1 MRIKNKIAL
10 YLLGK
15 KEGFDMK
22 TLKDFVARTQH
33 WTIEQWRTYHNEHI
47 PPLIKQ
53 AYTNVPFYR
62 QWFDAAGIKPEDIQ
76 TVDDL
81 EKIPIVRKPDLI
93 AHGADFCAINAS
105 EYAMIHHHT
114 GGTTGTPCAYDMD
127 RYSWALNW
135 ALKMR
140 TFEWG
145 GYTYGEDELGVMA
158 GGSLIPGACG
168 GWKNRL
174 WRYVNNYYS
183 MPASHLTIEIL
194 EQYYNYLKNNQVRF
208 LRGYPSAL
216 TTLAEYIQEHHGT
229 LPMQAV
235 FTTAEMLLP
244 HQRKIMEEAFQCK
257 LFDTYG
263 CGDGMGHATEC
274 EVHGELHVCE
284 ECSILQIVDE
294 NGKEVHDGEE
304 GEIVLTAL
312 YHYGFPFIRYAPG
325 DRAVKSEKKCE
336 CGRETKMI
344 RVLNGRSSDNFKLAN
359 GKIINALSL
368 PFEELTDEVA
378 QFQIVQEAL
387 DKVELLLVPKN
398 EIPPQRIKDFESLLA
413 YHCGEGIQVIV
424 RIVDHIELPHSGKLR
439 YVISKVQ

>member
-1 MRIKNKIAL
+1 MIKNKITL

-15 KEGFDMK
+15 KEGFDMNA
-22 TLKDFVARTQH
+22 LKGFVTQTQH
-33 WTIEQWRTYHNEHI
+33 WTSEQWRIYHNEHI
-47 PPLIKQ
+47 PALIQQ
-53 AYTNVPFYR
+53 AYNNVPFYR
-62 QWFDAAGIKPEDIQ
+62 QWFDAAGIKPEDIR

-81 EKIPIVRKPDLI
+81 IKIPIVRKADLI
-93 AHGADFCAINAS
+93 AHGADFRAENAS

-158 GGSLIPGACG
+158 GGSLIPGARG

-183 MPASHLTIEIL
+183 MPASHLTTEML
-194 EQYYNYLKNNQVRF
+194 EQYYSYLRNNHVRF

-216 TTLAEYIQEHHGT
+216 TTLAEYIREHHNV

-294 NGKEVHDGEE
+294 RGKEVHDGEE

-312 YHYGFPFIRYAPG
+312 YNYGFPFIRYAPG
-325 DRAVKSEKKCE
+325 DRAVKSEKKCT

-359 GKIINALSL
+359 GKILNAFSL
-368 PFEELTDEVA
+368 PIEALTDEIF
-378 QFQIVQEAL
+378 QFQVVQEAK
-387 DKVELLLVPKN
+387 DKVSLLIVPKKIISN
-398 EIPPQRIKDFESLLA
+398 KRLEDLRKLLE
-413 YHCGEGIQVIV
+413 YHCGEGIQVNVMIV
-424 RIVDHIELPHSGKLR
+424 EHINVPQSGKMR
-439 YVISKVQ
+439 FVVSKI

>member
-1 MRIKNKIAL
+1 MNA
-10 YLLGK
+10 
-15 KEGFDMK
+15 
-22 TLKDFVARTQH
+22 LKDFVTQTQH
-33 WTIEQWRTYHNEHI
+33 WTSEQWRIYHNEHI
-47 PPLIKQ
+47 PALIQQ
-53 AYTNVPFYR
+53 AYNNVPFYR
-62 QWFDAAGIKPEDIQ
+62 QWFDAAGIKPEDIR

-81 EKIPIVRKPDLI
+81 IKIPIVRKADLI
-93 AHGADFCAINAS
+93 AHGADFRAENAS

-145 GYTYGEDELGVMA
+145 GFTYGDNTLGVMA
-158 GGSLIPGACG
+158 GGSLVPGKRG

-174 WRYVNNYYS
+174 WQYVNNYYTLPVTH
-183 MPASHLTIEIL
+183 MTDEIL
-194 EQYYNYLKNNQVRF
+194 EGYYQNLKRRHVQF
-208 LRGYPSAL
+208 MRGYPSTL
-216 TTLAEYIQEHHGT
+216 IVLAEYVRAHHGT

-244 HQRKIMEEAFQCK
+244 HQRKIMEEVFACK

-274 EVHGELHVCE
+274 EVHSELHVCE
-284 ECSILQIVDE
+284 ECSIMQIVDE
-294 NGKEVHDGEE
+294 DGHEVKDGEE

-312 YHYGFPFIRYAPG
+312 YNYGFPFIRYAPG
-325 DRAVKSEKKCE
+325 DRAVKSEKKCA

-359 GKIINALSL
+359 GKILNGLSL
-368 PFEELTDEVA
+368 PFEEMTEEVK
-378 QFQIVQEAL
+378 QFQIVQEAK
-387 DKVELLLVPKN
+387 DKVTLLLVPLGKIT
-398 EIPPQRIKDFESLLA
+398 EKRLADLKTLLE
-413 YHCGEGIQVIV
+413 YHCGEGIE
-424 RIVDHIELPHSGKLR
+424 VDVKVVEHIELPTSGKMR
-439 YVISKVQ
+439 YVISKM

>member
-1 MRIKNKIAL
+1 
-10 YLLGK
+10 
-15 KEGFDMK
+15 MK

-47 PPLIKQ
+47 PALIKQ

-62 QWFDAAGIKPEDIQ
+62 QWFDAAGIKPEDIR

-81 EKIPIVRKPDLI
+81 EKIPIVRKSDLI
-93 AHGADFCAINAS
+93 AHGADFRAINAS

-158 GGSLIPGACG
+158 GGSLIPGARG

-216 TTLAEYIQEHHGT
+216 TTLAEYIREHHGT

-244 HQRKIMEEAFQCK
+244 HQRIIMEEAFQCK

-312 YHYGFPFIRYAPG
+312 YNYGFPFIRYAPG

-398 EIPPQRIKDFESLLA
+398 EILPQRIKDFESLLA
-413 YHCGEGIQVIV
+413 YHCGEGIQVMV